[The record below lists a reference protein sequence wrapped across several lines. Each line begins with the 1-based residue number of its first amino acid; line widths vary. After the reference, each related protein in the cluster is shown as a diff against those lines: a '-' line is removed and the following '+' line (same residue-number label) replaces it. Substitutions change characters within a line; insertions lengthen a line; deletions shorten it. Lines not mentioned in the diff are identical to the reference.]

1 MKKMLILF
9 FIFLGTCA
17 VYAEGIFS
25 HKTTAQKVVSVMPEF
40 ESKSCKFSQ
49 SKIMTSSSAA
59 LKSSGNFKFIKNQ
72 GVIFETTYP
81 IHSESS
87 YTASQ
92 NKKINNIVK
101 SVVNKNYSYLEKN
114 FDIYYM
120 NTGAGKW
127 MLALRPL
134 QNSPAKEGMKSIQI
148 TGETKSKQGII
159 TKMLIET
166 PNASTTI
173 NFTDCR

>member
-1 MKKMLILF
+1 MKKMLFLF

-120 NTGAGKW
+120 STGAGKW

-148 TGETKSKQGII
+148 TGETKYKQGII

>member
-120 NTGAGKW
+120 STGAGKW

>member
-1 MKKMLILF
+1 MKKMLFLF

-114 FDIYYM
+114 FDIYYIS
-120 NTGAGKW
+120 TGAGKW